1 MLSIQNLSVNFGDKQ
16 ILKNISFDLPEKA
29 IIGLVA
35 PNGTGKTTMMKAILG
50 QVSRFSGEITLNGE
64 DYTSLKK
71 KSRLLE
77 NVSLLPDQSELFE
90 EFTGIEHLEL
100 YKSIWKSSKKVETI
114 VGLLQMEDYA
124 KKRVA
129 TYSLGMRQR
138 LCFAMQVIGDT
149 SYMFMDEVMNGLDPT
164 NVLLVSTILQQLAAE
179 GKAIMVSSHILYNL
193 EEVSQQILFLKD
205 GVMFEYND
213 PKKSLMEKYQEIYVK
228 SQFSIN

>member
-16 ILKNISFDLPEKA
+16 ILKNISFELPEKA

-50 QVSRFSGEITLNGE
+50 QVPRFSGEITLNGE
-64 DYTSLKK
+64 DFTSLKK

-114 VGLLQMEDYA
+114 IALLQMEDYA
-124 KKRVA
+124 KNRVV

-193 EEVSQQILFLKD
+193 EEISQQILFLKD

-228 SQFSIN
+228 DQ

>member
-16 ILKNISFDLPEKA
+16 ILKNISFELPEKA

-50 QVSRFSGEITLNGE
+50 QVPRFSGEITLNGE
-64 DYTSLKK
+64 DFTSLKK

-114 VGLLQMEDYA
+114 VALLQMEDYA

-193 EEVSQQILFLKD
+193 EEISQQILFLKE
-205 GVMFEYND
+205 GGMFEYND

-228 SQFSIN
+228 GQFSIN

>member
-64 DYTSLKK
+64 DYTLLKK

-193 EEVSQQILFLKD
+193 EEISQQILFLKD

>member
-16 ILKNISFDLPEKA
+16 ILKNISFELPEKA

-50 QVSRFSGEITLNGE
+50 QVPCFSGEITLNGE
-64 DYTSLKK
+64 DFTSLKK

-114 VGLLQMEDYA
+114 IALLQMEDYA
-124 KKRVA
+124 KNRVV

-193 EEVSQQILFLKD
+193 EEISQQILFLKD

-228 SQFSIN
+228 DQ

>member
-193 EEVSQQILFLKD
+193 EEISQQILFLKD